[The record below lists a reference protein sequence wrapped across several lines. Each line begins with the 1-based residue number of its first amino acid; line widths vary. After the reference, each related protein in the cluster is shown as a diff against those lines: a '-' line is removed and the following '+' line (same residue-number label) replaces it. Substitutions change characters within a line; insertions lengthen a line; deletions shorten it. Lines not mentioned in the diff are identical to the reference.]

1 MDESLELLF
10 ISKEKN
16 NVWFNSQVY
25 GMSSEIKEHIRFG
38 DEPISHISN
47 HQMHRDVLITTDA
60 KYYDKNIA
68 PWYKINYYI
77 YSDIVSY
84 DELYKNLKKWY
95 EKNVD
100 KYINVKHRNITINL
114 TSCTLYKDFPIVVAN
129 PIDNETYE
137 SLLKVVNSVKYP
149 DGKNNYGK
157 EAEDQKTEKTLI
169 DSIFSLIEN
178 NTNSRGG
185 KIKFPYTRVYVDDNR
200 SKLSVHI
207 FDSGNIVSHFKR
219 KELTEEELKEN
230 PNKYL
235 YKLIGIGNH
244 TETNEQMVIYE
255 ACYGDKETYCRPADM
270 FFSKVDRQKYPNAK
284 QTFRF
289 ELADESEAKNVL

>member
-16 NVWFNSQVY
+16 SVWFNSQVY
-25 GMSSEIKEHIRFG
+25 GMSIEIKENIRFEH
-38 DEPISHISN
+38 EPISHISN
-47 HQMHRDVLITTDA
+47 HQIHRDVLITTDA

-149 DGKNNYGK
+149 NGKNNEPK
-157 EAEDQKTEKTLI
+157 
-169 DSIFSLIEN
+169 
-178 NTNSRGG
+178 
-185 KIKFPYTRVYVDDNR
+185 
-200 SKLSVHI
+200 KLSQEFWDNVI
-207 FDSGNIVSHFKR
+207 INPGLPTESR
-219 KELTEEELKEN
+219 KKG
-230 PNKYL
+230 K
-235 YKLIGIGNH
+235 
-244 TETNEQMVIYE
+244 
-255 ACYGDKETYCRPADM
+255 
-270 FFSKVDRQKYPNAK
+270 
-284 QTFRF
+284 
-289 ELADESEAKNVL
+289 